1 MLIKLAP
8 LKKYSNKFKII
19 LYKLKQVWYN
29 IYIEKEVQKM
39 KLYNYFIKE
48 GSYYNLYRGGIS
60 CNCYFDRV
68 MASKEN
74 KKWLLQQGYIEVK

>member
-1 MLIKLAP
+1 
-8 LKKYSNKFKII
+8 
-19 LYKLKQVWYN
+19 
-29 IYIEKEVQKM
+29 M
-39 KLYNYFIKE
+39 KLYNYFTKE

-68 MASKEN
+68 MVSKEN